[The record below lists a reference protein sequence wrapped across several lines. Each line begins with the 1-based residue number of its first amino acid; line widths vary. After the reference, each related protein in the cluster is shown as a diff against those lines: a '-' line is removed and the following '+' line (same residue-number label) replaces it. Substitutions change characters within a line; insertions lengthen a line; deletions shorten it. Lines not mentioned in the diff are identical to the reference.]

1 MKILDH
7 ITTTLSSL
15 KLSPGPRATLFLSG
29 MVLLSSACKKTEYL
43 DTDNSQRPPLSAK
56 VKLVNALN
64 LNVSVNFLDFT
75 RQINTAAIPRNAS
88 TGYLDT
94 QYGKVQYNTTEGTT
108 TSYKS
113 SYVFGGSA
121 NFVQENDKQSFS
133 GPNGPIASYYHT
145 LFTVDKRKSS
155 KLNPGNRDSLILVYD
170 DLTAPAAG
178 KAKVRFA
185 NFSPDAPNLSFSL
198 AGGAAIFSNVAYGN
212 FADQTIITYD
222 AAGKAP
228 STIPGLT
235 WKTLGP
241 FKEVNATA
249 GTPFEI
255 RNSTTNTVIPITGTT
270 LNNVVLQDGK
280 IYTVYI
286 NGTVA
291 AANLTAT
298 ILLHN

>member
-1 MKILDH
+1 MNILDH
-7 ITTTLSSL
+7 ININL
-15 KLSPGPRATLFLSG
+15 KRIKSHRLTYLLSG
-29 MVLLSSACKKTEYL
+29 IVLLSTACKKTEYL
-43 DTDNSQRPPLSAK
+43 DTDNSQRPPLSSK

-75 RQINTAAIPRNAS
+75 RQINTAAIARNAS

-94 QYGKVQYNTTEGTT
+94 QFGKVQYNTTEGTT

-145 LFTVDKRKSS
+145 LFTVEKRKPS

-170 DLTAPAAG
+170 DLTAPASG

-185 NFSPDAPNLSFSL
+185 NFSPDAPNLNFSPV
-198 AGGAAIFSNVAYGN
+198 GGAAVFTNIAYGN

-228 STIPGLT
+228 STIAGLT

-241 FKEVNATA
+241 FKEINTTVGTA
-249 GTPFEI
+249 FEI
-255 RNSTTNTVIPITGTT
+255 RNALTNALIPVTGTT
-270 LNNVVLQDGK
+270 LSSVIFQDGK
-280 IYTVYI
+280 IYTVFI
-286 NGTVA
+286 NGTLA
-291 AANLTAT
+291 AGNISAT
-298 ILLHN
+298 IIAHN

>member
-15 KLSPGPRATLFLSG
+15 QLSSGPKTTLFLSG
-29 MVLLSSACKKTEYL
+29 LVLLSTACKKTEYL

-145 LFTVDKRKSS
+145 LFTVDKRKPS

-185 NFSPDAPNLSFSL
+185 NFSPDAPNLNFSPVG
-198 AGGAAIFSNVAYGN
+198 GGAVFTNVVYGN

-228 STIPGLT
+228 STIAGLS

-241 FKEVNATA
+241 FKEVNTTA
-249 GTPFEI
+249 GAAFEI
-255 RNSTTNTVIPITGTT
+255 RNASTNAIIPLTGTT
-270 LNNVVLQDGK
+270 LNSVTFQDGK
-280 IYTVYI
+280 IYTVFI
-286 NGTVA
+286 NGTIA
-291 AANLTAT
+291 AGNVSAT
-298 ILLHN
+298 IIAHN